1 MVSLTG
7 TTEAV
12 AALIPVGVTVAIASK
27 AFSMFGQPVK
37 KAKSKS
43 FSWL

>member
-12 AALIPVGVTVAIASK
+12 AALIPVGVAVAVASK
-27 AFSMFGQPVK
+27 TFSMFGQPVK
-37 KAKSKS
+37 KAKSKG
-43 FSWL
+43 FSWI